1 MGSHRDSILAA
12 LIVFLVL
19 DGAAVGAR
27 LYVRTKLI
35 TRGFGLDDCALLLTY
50 LGYLIVCGLGFATL
64 YFGYAAVDEQPYY
77 SAAKATQY
85 LYATQLTVY
94 ISSGLVKIAV
104 ALVLYRL
111 AVAQRLRWLL
121 IGSLF
126 VVMAWTVVTTL
137 YASWLCAQGGSS
149 NYAGSA
155 TCSRVGY
162 FRTISNIFI
171 DYFYA
176 LLPILM
182 LRKVQMKIR
191 LKALVIFLLGLGIF
205 ASSAT
210 IVKLVIIVRLTH
222 AAPDEADGLHHDL
235 LLWAIIE
242 LGLAIFAASCAA
254 LRPLLRHL
262 PVLWDSSRRTPR
274 SNASEGVGPYH
285 ELSIGGNPMDRL
297 HSHPG
302 KTTPSSIQRSEEA
315 ERPSEPATSLDQL
328 V

>member
-1 MGSHRDSILAA
+1 MGGHRDSIIAA
-12 LIVFLVL
+12 LVAFLVL
-19 DGAAVGAR
+19 DGAAVAAR
-27 LYVRTKLI
+27 VYVRTKLI
-35 TRGFGLDDCALLLTY
+35 TRGFGLDDCALALTY
-50 LGYLIVCGLGFATL
+50 LGYLFVCALGFTTI
-64 YFGYAAVDEQPYY
+64 YFGYAATDEQPYY
-77 SAAKATQY
+77 DARKAQ
-85 LYATQLTVY
+85 QLTVY
-94 ISSGLVKIAV
+94 ISSGLVKLAV

-121 IGSLF
+121 IVSIF
-126 VVMAWTVVTTL
+126 VVIAWSVITTL

-149 NYAGSA
+149 NYAGST

-176 LLPILM
+176 LLPIFM

-191 LKALVIFLLGLGIF
+191 LKALVVFLLGLGIF

-222 AAPDEADGLHHDL
+222 AEDDEADGLHHDL

-262 PVLWDSSRRTPR
+262 PALWDSSRRTPR
-274 SNASEGVGPYH
+274 SHVSDRVGPYH
-285 ELSIGGNPMDRL
+285 ELAIAGQMDRSQ
-297 HSHPG
+297 SHTG
-302 KTTPSSIQRSEEA
+302 KTTPSSLQRSEEA
-315 ERPSEPATSLDQL
+315 SRPSGTGTSSDNL